1 MRKLNWNHWTIATR
15 LQLIVILPLLYLFV
29 LVLTYTYYSR
39 LNEIQTSL
47 KERGNSTALALAE
60 GVEYH
65 LLNNKVSDIK
75 QMLNG
80 IVQANEDIYRIE
92 VLDAKK
98 KVLVTLSSHRKLQEQ
113 KSLEFELPIKQHLIW
128 VRPITQQSS
137 PPSVS
142 QQSQTNSQE
151 IQFQPAVAEVV
162 GYVNVMMSDTLKMRK
177 HQQRFWVELA
187 LAAFALLISTLMAW
201 YLAGGLTRPL
211 KIAIEA
217 LRDIRQGKTGTNFP
231 ISTGGEIGE
240 LQSSINTMSQSLH
253 AAKQDL
259 ENKVLV
265 RTQELIES
273 RNQALIANAEKRK
286 LLQKLHSIVEN
297 ERRSIAI
304 EIHDELNASLIAARL
319 DAERIARLME
329 QALQTTLVKDDNSA
343 EMIALRTY
351 AQEVVERAKA
361 MRALMLGLYAS
372 GRNLVRRLR
381 PEMLEMLGLQGALEE
396 LLKQFQGS
404 DCEFDLHIH
413 GDLSSL
419 HEDVA
424 LSAFRIIQ
432 EAISNVLKHAHAKQV
447 QIKLILDKESQHL
460 SMHIQD
466 DGLGFDPQVKLRD
479 KNAGIG
485 LSGMRERVE
494 ALQGEFTLNAQEG
507 SGTRIAIS
515 IPITHFNSNNQ

>member
-15 LQLIVILPLLYLFV
+15 LQLIVILPLLYLFF

-39 LNEIQTSL
+39 FNEIQSSL
-47 KERGNSTALALAE
+47 KERGNSTAIALAE

-65 LLNNKVSDIK
+65 LLNNKISDIK

-92 VLDAKK
+92 VLDAQKK
-98 KVLVTLSSHRKLQEQ
+98 ILVSLSSTHKLQEQ
-113 KSLEFELPIKQHLIW
+113 KLEFEVPVKQHLIW
-128 VRPITQQSS
+128 VRPLDAQAGMN
-137 PPSVS
+137 SVVG
-142 QQSQTNSQE
+142 QKNQE

-177 HQQRFWVELA
+177 HKQRFWVELA
-187 LAAFALLISTLMAW
+187 LAGFALAISTLMAW

-211 KIAIEA
+211 NIAIEA
-217 LRDIRQGKTGTNFP
+217 LRDIRQGRTQTQIP
-231 ISTGGEIGE
+231 LSTGGEMGE
-240 LQSSINTMSQSLH
+240 LQSSINEMAQSLH
-253 AAKQDL
+253 TAKQDL
-259 ENKVLV
+259 ENKVAL
-265 RTQELIES
+265 RTQELLES
-273 RNQALIANAEKRK
+273 RNLALTANAEKRK
-286 LLQKLHSIVEN
+286 LLQKLHSIVED

-329 QALQTTLVKDDNSA
+329 QVLQTTSTMDATQADPMH
-343 EMIALRTY
+343 ER
-351 AQEVVERAKA
+351 AQEVLDRAKS
-361 MRALMLGLYAS
+361 MRSLMLGLYAN

-381 PEMLEMLGLQGALEE
+381 PEMLEMLGLQGAVEE
-396 LLKQFQGS
+396 LLKQFQRS
-404 DCEFDLHIH
+404 ECEFDLHIQ

-419 HEDVA
+419 HEEVA

-432 EAISNVLKHAHAKQV
+432 EAISNVLKHAQAKKV
-447 QIKLILDKESQHL
+447 QIKLILDHESQHL

-466 DGLGFDPQVKLRD
+466 DGLGFDWQAKQQD
-479 KNAGIG
+479 KNPGMG

-494 ALQGEFTLNAQEG
+494 ALQGEFMLNTQEG
-507 SGTRIAIS
+507 HGTRIAIS
-515 IPITHFNSNNQ
+515 IPILKCA